1 MCGWFKAPPPTPA
14 HLGAVDLP
22 IVVLP
27 THAEDLAGLQAAHE
41 VRLAVLLHERRG
53 LLGCHLVLEP
63 GLCSGAA
70 GRHQSQPPTL
80 TSIQISE
87 GGQTQPGAW
96 GRPPRQPG
104 AAGGHQRRTLRA
116 WA

>member
-22 IVVLP
+22 VVVLP

-63 GLCSGAA
+63 GLCSRAA

-87 GGQTQPGAW
+87 GGQTQPGA
-96 GRPPRQPG
+96 
-104 AAGGHQRRTLRA
+104 
-116 WA
+116 